1 MELSK
6 TKKALIVSTLFFA
19 IAVTLFVGG
28 LKTLNTRS
36 LELGEL
42 EQKNKAE
49 KLSEE
54 VLKNLELTLRSNIE
68 NIEAVKEFFIDPE
81 EEADFIKKI
90 EDLATTTVDSFEIK
104 SFNHGEIAKNSKYE
118 YAVLSATAE
127 GSYSDVRWFLMML
140 EALPK
145 EAIVDQFE
153 LQLLST
159 GESKEKRWRLS
170 FVLKALKFKS

>member
-104 SFNHGEIAKNSKYE
+104 SFNHSEIAKTLNMNMPS
-118 YAVLSATAE
+118 
-127 GSYSDVRWFLMML
+127 
-140 EALPK
+140 
-145 EAIVDQFE
+145 
-153 LQLLST
+153 
-159 GESKEKRWRLS
+159 
-170 FVLKALKFKS
+170 